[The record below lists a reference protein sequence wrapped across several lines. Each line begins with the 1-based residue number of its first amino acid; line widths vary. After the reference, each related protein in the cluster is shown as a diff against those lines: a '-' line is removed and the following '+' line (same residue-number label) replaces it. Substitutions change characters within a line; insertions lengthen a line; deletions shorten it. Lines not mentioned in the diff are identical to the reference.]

1 MGNFMGESL
10 MNMLVGLAI
19 VLLIFLICREIVCWY
34 FKLNKI
40 NETLTEIRDLLKKD
54 RHQST
59 E

>member
-1 MGNFMGESL
+1 MGESL
-10 MNMLVGLAI
+10 SGVLVGLGV

-40 NETLTEIRDLLKKD
+40 NETLTEIRDLLRKNIE
-54 RHQST
+54 QAT

>member
-1 MGNFMGESL
+1 MGETL
-10 MNMLVGLAI
+10 LNLIMGLVF

-40 NETLTEIRDLLKKD
+40 NETLIEIRDLLKKETV
-54 RHQST
+54 QVT

>member
-1 MGNFMGESL
+1 MGDFMGESV

-19 VLLIFLICREIVCWY
+19 VLLIFLICREIVYWY

-54 RHQST
+54 RIQST
-59 E
+59 D